1 MTLTQINHFI
11 TVAQSLSFTQAA
23 NALYVSQPAISKSIS
38 KLEDELGFKLFER
51 SDSILSLTSAGE
63 AMYEFFTKASAEYTA
78 ITDNIRALTQHPHAT
93 VRIGCPET
101 WSPSY
106 FYKKIEN
113 HFSANHPSVKFI
125 IECYKLSDLISRL
138 QAGKLDIVLTHDF
151 FIPSLPNL
159 SSRNLVASHFGILY
173 SKEHFPEVTS
183 PHDFSATPFALF
195 DADIEKRFSDIIRKI
210 CADYG
215 FTPKITT
222 SGQLSSAL
230 FSTACGNHVMLF
242 SSWDSAIL
250 NPSYGFLPLNAKMPV
265 KILHMTDNPNKSIGT
280 LVEEIQ
286 NLFSENP

>member
-11 TVAQSLSFTQAA
+11 TVSQSLSFTQAA
-23 NALYVSQPAISKSIS
+23 NTLYVSQPAISKSIS

-51 SDSILSLTSAGE
+51 SDSTLSLTAAGE
-63 AMYEFFTKASAEYTA
+63 AMYQFFTKAAADYTA

-93 VRIGCPET
+93 IRIGCPET

-106 FYKKIEN
+106 FYKKIET
-113 HFSANHPSVKFI
+113 HFNTNHPSVKFI

-151 FIPSLPNL
+151 FIPSIPNL
-159 SSRNLVASHFGILY
+159 SSCDLISSRFGILY
-173 SKEHFPEVTS
+173 SKEHFPEVKS
-183 PHDFSATPFALF
+183 LHDFAATPFTLF

-215 FTPKITT
+215 FTPKITN
-222 SGQLSSAL
+222 SGHLSSAL
-230 FSTACGNHVMLF
+230 FSTACGNYVMLF

-250 NPSYGFLPLNAKMPV
+250 NPSYGFLPLESEMPV
-265 KILHMTDNPNKSIGT
+265 KILHMTDNPNDSVGF
-280 LVEEIQ
+280 LVEEIKS
-286 NLFSENP
+286 LFSENP